1 MEWDPGVN
9 FYHNL
14 IFKSPCVLGLEIT
27 TRWRTLP
34 FLTVLSTL
42 DSGVAYGFLSQIAWL
57 FVGFHWATENLNQA
71 LSFEPQVLHMAQIAQ
86 ALEKLV
92 SFGVLR
98 LFSLTEAIQVSNHP
112 V

>member
-1 MEWDPGVN
+1 
-9 FYHNL
+9 
-14 IFKSPCVLGLEIT
+14 
-27 TRWRTLP
+27 
-34 FLTVLSTL
+34 
-42 DSGVAYGFLSQIAWL
+42 
-57 FVGFHWATENLNQA
+57 
-71 LSFEPQVLHMAQIAQ
+71 MAQIAQ